1 MINTEVY
8 TYTYKQI
15 FEGITQIN
23 YVQLQSNSYN
33 ALNNNYNVPL
43 LDKYGNLGSYLY
55 ANKNIQENID
65 NNTING
71 TNLFTLK
78 TENGILM
85 FLNAPNSFYFPSDLK
100 TISKPIYASG
110 YYFGKNIEIIVEV
123 LNDEEQTRKI
133 SVVFL

>member
-15 FEGITQIN
+15 FEGITEID
-23 YVQLQSNSYN
+23 YIQLQSNSYN
-33 ALNNNYNVPL
+33 ALNNNYIVPL
-43 LDKYGNLGSYLY
+43 LDENGNLGSYFY
-55 ANKNIQENID
+55 ANKNVQENID
-65 NNTING
+65 NKTING
-71 TNLFTLK
+71 TNLLTLK
-78 TENGILM
+78 TENGLLM

-100 TISKPIYASG
+100 SISKPVYASG